1 MTTEQKQLIQA
12 VAARYEEHGVSF
24 ITLLRLLRGTGAD
37 FSRSLT
43 AARYTLG
50 KIYGVREELTDK
62 ERSELD
68 REKVKRYALELE
80 SERRWRE

>member
-1 MTTEQKQLIQA
+1 MTTEQKQSIQA

-24 ITLLRLLRGTGAD
+24 ITLLRLLSGTGAD
-37 FSRSLT
+37 FSKSLT

-50 KIYGVREELTDK
+50 KLYGVREELTDT
-62 ERSELD
+62 ELSDLD

-80 SERRWRE
+80 SEKRWRQ